1 MKLNNQYLKNICILL
16 LLSLII
22 VSCTSA
28 PKQEN
33 EDAPETEEAKETST
47 LEDSADEDDELFTEY
62 GLIQAVEG
70 GAYPMYT
77 ITVEFPERK
86 MIKTFSLN
94 AEELQPRIEQL
105 SSLVGNYAAIKYTST
120 LEPSLLDL
128 RTKDKVIMGSGKIDP
143 NWKRIS
149 GKLTGAEEI
158 TNSDL
163 PGAVQVSNDSQTIEF
178 QFYVFEEM
186 QAVNGQYVE
195 ANYTLRSIN
204 RIKSMVPFTESE
216 KEESADETVA
226 TSLDLADDE
235 YPSGTMMVNNS
246 YLILQST
253 ASYSAAMYAAKQA
266 SAKLDLPLNYRGYVF
281 DFKEGL
287 KDTTACGCGE
297 IHGYVPRGRF
307 DDGNYVSIEHTN
319 SFTEFA
325 NGYYIVVA
333 ASGDRKKIN
342 PTLAKAKEFF
352 ADAYIKDAEV
362 YIGCMH

>member
-1 MKLNNQYLKNICILL
+1 MKLTPQYLKKNCFLL
-16 LLSLII
+16 LLCLMMAG
-22 VSCTSA
+22 CTSA

-33 EDAPETEEAKETST
+33 EDAPETEEAQETGT
-47 LEDSADEDDELFTEY
+47 LEDSSDEDDKLLTEY

-77 ITVEFPERK
+77 ITVKFPERN

-105 SSLVGNYAAIKYTST
+105 ISLVGKYATIKYTST

-128 RTKDKVIMGSGKIDP
+128 RTKDKMIMGSGKIDP
-143 NWKRIS
+143 SGKRIS

-178 QFYVFEEM
+178 RFYVYEEI
-186 QAVNGQYVE
+186 QAVNGKFVE

-204 RIKSMVPFTESE
+204 RIKSIIPSTESD
-216 KEESADETVA
+216 KEESADKTVA
-226 TSLDLADDE
+226 TSRDLADDE

-246 YLILQST
+246 YLILLST
-253 ASYSAAMYAAKQA
+253 KSYSAAMYAAKQA
-266 SAKLDLPLNYRGYVF
+266 RAKLDLPINYRGYVF

-307 DDGNYVSIEHTN
+307 DDGNYISIEHTN